1 MPNIISGNDIRQSF
15 IDFFVERGHTQVP
28 SASLVPGGDSTLLFT
43 NAGMVQFKDVF
54 LGTDKRPYTR
64 AVNSQ
69 KCMRIS
75 GKHNDLDQVGRDNT
89 HHTFFEM
96 LGNWSFGDYY
106 KPEAIAWWWE
116 LLTKVWGLD
125 KERIWGTYFEDEKG
139 IIAKDDEAAQIW
151 LTLPGFNPDHLKP
164 YGRKDNFWEMA
175 ETGPCGPC
183 SEFHYDFGPEA
194 CTKKDDP
201 EHECHINSDCGRW
214 TELGNNVFIQY
225 NRISEDILVPLPNK
239 HVDTGM
245 GFERIVSVIQ
255 GVQGN
260 YATDLLAP
268 LLDIIQSLS
277 GQTNEQRQA
286 NLTPYRVIA
295 DHVRAATFLIADGVI
310 PGNVGRNY
318 ICRMILRRAAR
329 FARKLDLVEP
339 FMANVAEKV
348 IGIYQEAYPELG
360 RNHKTILDNITREEK
375 RFGETLDAG
384 LEVLQKMMDDQ
395 QNDASHEINGKAAFD
410 LYASLGLP
418 IEIIRDIAREN
429 GFGVDEAGF
438 QMAMDEHRI
447 ASGAGKAFGEQN
459 SDDVELYANTLKELI
474 QNGKI
479 SEDGVL
485 YDPYSRISLQDELI
499 AIIKDGVSVKETKKG
514 DTVELLFPE
523 TCFYVESG
531 GQVADTGEIFERSG
545 ESWRVKITDVVKPAA
560 GIIVHKGVVLS
571 GTPKV
576 GDQATLAV
584 DAMRRKSIMRNH
596 TATHLLHAMLHKVVG
611 AHARQAG
618 SLVAPDRLRFDF
630 TNPEP
635 LSKKQLMEIEAG
647 VNQMILDNH
656 KLHKQVKSLQQAM
669 DEGAMALFGEKYG
682 STVHTIEIGES
693 GSLSY
698 ELCGGTHV
706 DESGD
711 IGLFLIT
718 LESSIAS
725 GIRRI
730 EAVTGGKAYQ
740 VAREQMDTLEKAA
753 LTLKTSLN
761 EVPLRVE
768 SLLDSLADQQKEI
781 ARLME
786 KQALSQFK
794 SILDKP
800 EQFQG
805 VNVISAIIE
814 NANTSGLR
822 SLTDLFKQKY
832 STGVIALGT
841 ITDGKPLLIAAV
853 TDDLIKRGLH
863 SGNLIREMAKLVD
876 GGGGGKPDL
885 AQAGGK
891 DPSTLPQAM
900 AQVMA
905 YVKHNLT
912 E

>member
-1 MPNIISGNDIRQSF
+1 MPKFLSGNEIRQSF
-15 IDFFVERGHTQVP
+15 IDFFVARGHTHVP

-54 LGTDKRPYTR
+54 LGTDNRPYTR
-64 AVNSQ
+64 AVDSQ
-69 KCMRIS
+69 KCMRVS

-106 KPEAIAWWWE
+106 KPEALAWWWE
-116 LLTKVWGLD
+116 LITEVWGLE

-139 IIAKDDEAAQIW
+139 IIPNDEEAARIW

-183 SEFHYDFGPEA
+183 SEFHYDLGPDA

-201 EHECHINSDCGRW
+201 NHVCHVNADCGRW

-225 NRISEDILVPLPNK
+225 NRLSENDLIPLPKK

-255 GVQGN
+255 GVKGN

-268 LLDIIQSLS
+268 LLDIVQGLS
-277 GQTNEQRQA
+277 GQTDQERQA

-295 DHVRAATFLIADGVI
+295 DHVRAASFLIADGVI

-329 FARKLDLVEP
+329 FARKLNLFKP
-339 FMANVAEKV
+339 FMADVAEKV
-348 IGIYQEAYPELG
+348 IEIYHGAYPELEK
-360 RNHKTILDNITREEK
+360 NHKTILDNITREEK

-384 LEVLQKMMDDQ
+384 LEVLQKMMSEQ
-395 QNDASHEINGKAAFD
+395 ENSHTKEIDGKAAFE
-410 LYASLGLP
+410 LYATLGLP
-418 IEIIRDIAREN
+418 IEIIRDIASEN
-429 GFGVDEAGF
+429 GFSVDETGYR
-438 QMAMDEHRI
+438 QAMDEHRV
-447 ASGAGKAFGEQN
+447 ASGAGKAFGEMN
-459 SDDVELYANTLKELI
+459 GTDVELYANVFHDLAHG
-474 QNGKI
+474 GKL
-479 SEDGVL
+479 SDEGVL
-485 YDPYSRISLQDELI
+485 YDPYSRLSLQDELI
-499 AIIKDGVSVKETKKG
+499 AIFKDSKAVDQVEKG
-514 DTVELLFPE
+514 DQVELLFPE

-531 GQVADTGEIFERSG
+531 GQVADTGTITATIPNP
-545 ESWRVKITDVVKPAA
+545 WQVKVTGVIRPAA
-560 GIIVHKGVVLS
+560 GIIIHKGVVLI

-576 GDQATLAV
+576 GDVATLTV
-584 DAMRRKSIMRNH
+584 DAARRKSIMRNH

-611 AHARQAG
+611 PHARQAG

-630 TNPEP
+630 TNPEG
-635 LSKKQLMEIEAG
+635 LTKKQLLEIEAG
-647 VNQMILDNH
+647 VNQMILENH
-656 KLHKQVKSLQQAM
+656 KLHKKVKSLQQAM

-682 STVHTIEIGES
+682 SSVHTIEIGDDS
-693 GSLSY
+693 PLSY

-725 GIRRI
+725 GVRRI
-730 EAVTGGKAYQ
+730 EAVTGEKAYV
-740 VAREQMDTLEKAA
+740 VAREQMNALEKTA
-753 LTLKTSLN
+753 LNLNTSLS
-761 EVPLRVE
+761 EVPPRVE
-768 SLLDSLADQQKEI
+768 VLLEDLANQQKENT
-781 ARLME
+781 RLME

-794 SILDKP
+794 SILEKP
-800 EQFQG
+800 QQYKDAS
-805 VNVISAIIE
+805 IIAAIID
-814 NANTSGLR
+814 NANPSSLR
-822 SLTDLFKQKY
+822 TLTDQFKQKY
-832 STGVIALGT
+832 STGVVALGT
-841 ITDGKPLLIAAV
+841 VSDGKPLLITAV

-863 SGNLIREMAKLVD
+863 AGNLVREMAKLVD

-891 DPSTLPQAM
+891 DPSHLQDAM
-900 AQVMA
+900 DHVMA
-905 YVKHNLT
+905 YIKANLSA
-912 E
+912 